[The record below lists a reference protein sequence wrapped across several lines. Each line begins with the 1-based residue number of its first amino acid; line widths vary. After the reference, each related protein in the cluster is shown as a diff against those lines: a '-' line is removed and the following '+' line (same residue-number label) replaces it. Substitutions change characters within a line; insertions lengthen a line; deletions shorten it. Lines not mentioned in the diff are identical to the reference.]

1 MAKFTVLKALCD
13 NELFNN
19 LYFYDSDSYTIKQEQ
34 TAQKNA
40 KTKYCAKFMYILI
53 CLK

>member
-13 NELFNN
+13 IELFNN

-34 TAQKNA
+34 TAQKMQ
-40 KTKYCAKFMYILI
+40 TRLCAKFM
-53 CLK
+53 